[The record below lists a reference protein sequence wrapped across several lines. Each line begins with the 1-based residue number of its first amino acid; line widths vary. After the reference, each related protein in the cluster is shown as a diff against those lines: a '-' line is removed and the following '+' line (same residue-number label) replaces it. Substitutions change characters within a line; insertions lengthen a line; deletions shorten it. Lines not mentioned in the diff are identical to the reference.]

1 MRVNC
6 QQQELKYLGNEKDVP
21 NLDIVLHTVDEDIT
35 LAIVSTSNNYGGES
49 DCVVIYLIVAI

>member
-6 QQQELKYLGNEKDVP
+6 QQQKLKYLGNEKDVP
-21 NLDIVLHTVDEDIT
+21 DLDVVLHTVDEDIT
-35 LAIVSTSNNYGGES
+35 LAIVSNNYGGES